1 MREDLYWFD
10 WSEIV
15 TDYLTDIFADSLI
28 TEILLEYDDVAA
40 NVQIGDES
48 ISQRAFLGTLKKIN
62 YVSGYTYEFRFG
74 KKPGLWVRR
83 VQSVNESK

>member
-15 TDYLTDIFADSLI
+15 TDYLNDIFADPAM
-28 TEILLEYDDVAA
+28 TEILLEYENVAA
-40 NVQIGDES
+40 SVQVGEES

-62 YVSGYTYEFRFG
+62 YVSGFTYEFRFG
-74 KKPGLWVRR
+74 KTPGLWIKR
-83 VQSVNESK
+83 VKLTNG